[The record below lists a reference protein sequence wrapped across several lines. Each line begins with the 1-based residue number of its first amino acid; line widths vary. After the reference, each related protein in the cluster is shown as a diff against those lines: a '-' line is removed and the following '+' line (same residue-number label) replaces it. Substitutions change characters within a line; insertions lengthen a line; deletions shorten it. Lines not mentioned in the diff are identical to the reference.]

1 MSWDPPW
8 LIGKRATVR
17 KLTHEE
23 VSVYRAPFPTPESRR
38 PTWRFPNEIPIA
50 GEPVDVYSSLEKAHE
65 VLALGGS
72 NHDLIYLLA
81 WDSMAE
87 REQKST
93 AFLADPEWL
102 EKRSESEQNGAL
114 ISSFSNAFLKPTAF
128 STVK

>member
-1 MSWDPPW
+1 MIYEQRIYHAMPGRMPD
-8 LIGKRATVR
+8 LLKRF
-17 KLTHEE
+17 EE
-23 VSVYRAPFPTPESRR
+23 VTL
-38 PTWRFPNEIPIA
+38 PIWARLGIRQA
-50 GEPVDVYSSLEKAHE
+50 GFWTVE
-65 VLALGGS
+65 VGGS

-87 REQKST
+87 REQKWT

-102 EKRSESEQNGAL
+102 RKRSESEQNGAL